1 MSPGGHL
8 VTTALACGA
17 VYGVTG
23 SAPLTVG
30 LAAGGF
36 LIDVDHIL
44 DYVLFERRVPLTPGA
59 FLRHYLEGHARRL
72 VLVLHSW
79 ELLGLLAL
87 AAWAL
92 GSAWLAGY
100 VLGMALHLP
109 LDVFFNGRLTHT
121 SLWPFYSFV
130 YRWRRGFLRSRLVA
144 QKPLARLHEGF
155 WVSFFRGSRLR
166 SPHVQAVHRQTLSE
180 LVLEGAVSATTA
192 PPEVR
197 SPASSHPRREHQE
210 ARPKSS

>member
-8 VTTALACGA
+8 VTTVLACGA

-23 SAPLTVG
+23 SSKLAAG

-36 LIDVDHIL
+36 FIDVDHVL
-44 DYVLFERRVPLTPGA
+44 DYVLFERGVRFSPRA
-59 FLRHYLEGHARRL
+59 FLRHYLEGRARRL

-79 ELLGLLAL
+79 ELMGLLTVTAL
-87 AAWAL
+87 MT
-92 GSAWLAGY
+92 GSPWLWGY

-109 LDVFFNGRLTHT
+109 LDVKFNGLTVNQ
-121 SLWPFYSFV
+121 SLVPFYSFV
-130 YRWRRGFLRSRLVA
+130 HRWRRGFLSSRLID

-155 WVSFFRGSRLR
+155 WVIFFRGARLR
-166 SPHVQAVHRQTLSE
+166 NPQVHAVNQPSLAER
-180 LVLEGAVSATTA
+180 VLREPA
-192 PPEVR
+192 PPTPARAAVR
-197 SPASSHPRREHQE
+197 SPASSHPLPRRLE